1 MIFAASRLIPQATA
15 SMKAGF
21 WEKKKFMGRELY
33 GKTLGIVGLGNIGR
47 IVADRAQGLKM
58 RVVGYDPF
66 FSPEAAGRIG
76 IEFLSLDEVLLSADV
91 LTVHTP
97 LTEQTRGLVSDAEI
111 ERMKPGVLLV
121 NCARGGIYDEEALAR
136 GLESGKIGAVG
147 LDVFVEEPPPEDHC
161 LLQHERVI
169 CTPHLGASTTEAQV
183 NVAVAVLEQI
193 ADFAAGEPARNGLN
207 LPRLS
212 QKELIEVAPFLDLAD
227 RLGAFAGQLVTGPIH
242 KVEVALH
249 GTLAERSSDPIATA
263 ALAGAIRG
271 TLSVPVNTVNARLL
285 AEQRGIEIVESR
297 SKNARSGFSSCVD
310 VTVHANNCH
319 VVTGTLFA
327 EGEGRIVMIDGIR
340 LEAVP
345 DGHMLLM
352 SNRDMPGVIG
362 RIGTVLG
369 TAGVNISRMQLG
381 LEGGRKDALTVVNVD
396 GPVSKD
402 TLNLLNAIEQL
413 VSVNYVSL

>member
-1 MIFAASRLIPQATA
+1 M
-15 SMKAGF
+15 
-21 WEKKKFMGRELY
+21 
-33 GKTLGIVGLGNIGR
+33 
-47 IVADRAQGLKM
+47 
-58 RVVGYDPF
+58 
-66 FSPEAAGRIG
+66 
-76 IEFLSLDEVLLSADV
+76 
-91 LTVHTP
+91 
-97 LTEQTRGLVSDAEI
+97 
-111 ERMKPGVLLV
+111 
-121 NCARGGIYDEEALAR
+121 
-136 GLESGKIGAVG
+136 
-147 LDVFVEEPPPEDHC
+147 
-161 LLQHERVI
+161 
-169 CTPHLGASTTEAQV
+169 
-183 NVAVAVLEQI
+183 
-193 ADFAAGEPARNGLN
+193 
-207 LPRLS
+207 
-212 QKELIEVAPFLDLAD
+212 
-227 RLGAFAGQLVTGPIH
+227 
-242 KVEVALH
+242 ALH

-396 GPVSKD
+396 VPVSKD
-402 TLNLLNAIEQL
+402 TLNLLYAIEQL